1 MKEEVILI
9 ILTCLELAE
18 EHYLRL
24 IPQTSVTCVLN
35 FHLTS
40 PSLLAAK
47 DTVIE
52 TILKMIMHG
61 IASPAFPSS
70 TWCKAHFW
78 LIKELLVLQIY
89 EMESVEEEKNW
100 RNGCLFRR
108 GIESTE
114 WWSESHFVH
123 EQFPD

>member
-35 FHLTS
+35 FHMTS

-52 TILKMIMHG
+52 TILKTCFLKATHN
-61 IASPAFPSS
+61 PS
-70 TWCKAHFW
+70 
-78 LIKELLVLQIY
+78 LLP
-89 EMESVEEEKNW
+89 
-100 RNGCLFRR
+100 G
-108 GIESTE
+108 
-114 WWSESHFVH
+114 
-123 EQFPD
+123 QFLG